1 MNRPADAVDTSIPS
15 IARVYDATLGGK
27 DNFAVDREVYEGF
40 LRAAPDMH
48 NMARNNRRWL
58 ARVVGYLADVVG
70 MDQFLDMGSGLP
82 TVQNTHQIA
91 QQWNPEAVV
100 VYVDNDP
107 AVNAYGRALL
117 VQNDQTAFA
126 TADLRRARE
135 VLDTPEVHRKLDL
148 NRPMV
153 LMQVGTLLHV
163 DDENDPWATMRNW
176 VALLPHGS
184 YVAITHPYNPNDA
197 SPLAEQASA
206 LERAF
211 HDSDMES
218 GRFRPRADIEEF
230 FDGLQL
236 LEPGLVPISEWHP
249 SGPPVGEPGVERLL
263 LGGVGYKP

>member
-1 MNRPADAVDTSIPS
+1 MHRPADTVDTSVPS
-15 IARVYDATLGGK
+15 VARVYDATLGGK
-27 DNFAVDREVYEGF
+27 DNFAVDRQVYEDF
-40 LRAAPDMH
+40 IRIAPDMR

-82 TVQNTHQIA
+82 TVQNTHQVA
-91 QQWNPEAVV
+91 QQWNADAVV

-117 VQNDQTAFA
+117 VENNQTAFA
-126 TADLRRARE
+126 TADLRRPRE
-135 VLDTPEVHRKLDL
+135 VLDNPEVGNKLNL
-148 NRPMV
+148 NRPLV
-153 LMQVGTLLHV
+153 LMQVATLLHV
-163 DDENDPWATMRNW
+163 DDENDPWTTMRDW

-184 YVAITHPYNPNDA
+184 YVAITHTYNPHDH
-197 SPLAEQASA
+197 SPLAEQATA

-211 HDSDMES
+211 HDSDMDF
-218 GRFRPRADIEEF
+218 GRFRPREDIHPF
-230 FDGLQL
+230 FDGLHL
-236 LEPGLVPISEWHP
+236 LEPGLVPISDWHP